1 MKILPFLFCL
11 LPTMSSLA
19 QGLAFPAVSEVKP
32 IDGSLINTELKET
45 SPAGS
50 HDGETIYFARPSGE
64 GGNKVWLS
72 RMGAEKWG
80 LPVEMALPNSPGM
93 SVMQILNRTGE
104 RDPLLLLRSE
114 SEKGDPAYCLSTNG
128 KNWGK
133 PKKIKIKKT
142 PDLHGAECFLTPDR
156 KQLIV
161 SLAIEGGR
169 GGRDLYLCRALGEG
183 KFDAPINLGDVN
195 SKADEASPFL
205 ADDGTLYFASNRKDS
220 KGKNDIYAAA
230 KVMGNPFRWDSVANM
245 GDKINTAFDE
255 THFTISS
262 YERAYFSREAAD
274 GNADIYQA
282 ALGYEEQSDMAKIAG
297 KTLDKNSGLPLA
309 AIVAAETVEG
319 QWVNMTD
326 NNPATGEF
334 VLEVPKN
341 EKYNV
346 YCVVG
351 NKRSK
356 IVSIDLTSKSAEVD
370 ALVIYYGEWKETAS
384 IKNDLSF
391 ATPAISPAPP
401 KKKPKEAP
409 TTSVPAGVERVKNEA
424 SALSG
429 LPLDEKPKEVSAT
442 SVPAGVER
450 VKNEVSA
457 LSGLPLDEKPKEVST
472 TSVPAG
478 VERVK
483 NEVSALSGLPLDENP
498 KEGSTTSV
506 PAGVERVK
514 NEASAIL
521 DAPPHEKPKEV
532 SATSAPAGVEREK
545 NEVSALSGL
554 PPHEKPKEAPTT
566 SVPAG
571 VERVKNE
578 ASALSGAPLDEKPK
592 EATITS
598 VPPGVERVKNEGSAL
613 SGAPLDEKP
622 KEAPTTSVPAGVERV
637 KNEASALS
645 G

>member
-1 MKILPFLFCL
+1 
-11 LPTMSSLA
+11 
-19 QGLAFPAVSEVKP
+19 
-32 IDGSLINTELKET
+32 
-45 SPAGS
+45 
-50 HDGETIYFARPSGE
+50 
-64 GGNKVWLS
+64 
-72 RMGAEKWG
+72 
-80 LPVEMALPNSPGM
+80 M

-156 KQLIV
+156 KQLMV

-195 SKADEASPFL
+195 SEADETSPFL

-356 IVSIDLTSKSAEVD
+356 IVSIDLTSK
-370 ALVIYYGEWKETAS
+370 
-384 IKNDLSF
+384 
-391 ATPAISPAPP
+391 
-401 KKKPKEAP
+401 
-409 TTSVPAGVERVKNEA
+409 
-424 SALSG
+424 
-429 LPLDEKPKEVSAT
+429 
-442 SVPAGVER
+442 
-450 VKNEVSA
+450 
-457 LSGLPLDEKPKEVST
+457 
-472 TSVPAG
+472 
-478 VERVK
+478 
-483 NEVSALSGLPLDENP
+483 
-498 KEGSTTSV
+498 
-506 PAGVERVK
+506 
-514 NEASAIL
+514 
-521 DAPPHEKPKEV
+521 
-532 SATSAPAGVEREK
+532 
-545 NEVSALSGL
+545 
-554 PPHEKPKEAPTT
+554 
-566 SVPAG
+566 
-571 VERVKNE
+571 
-578 ASALSGAPLDEKPK
+578 
-592 EATITS
+592 
-598 VPPGVERVKNEGSAL
+598 
-613 SGAPLDEKP
+613 
-622 KEAPTTSVPAGVERV
+622 
-637 KNEASALS
+637 
-645 G
+645 